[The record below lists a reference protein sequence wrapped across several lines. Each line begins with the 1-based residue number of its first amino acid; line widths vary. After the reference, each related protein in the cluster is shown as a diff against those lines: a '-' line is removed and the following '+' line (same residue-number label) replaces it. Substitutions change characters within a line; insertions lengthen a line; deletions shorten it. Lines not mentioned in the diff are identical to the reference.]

1 MRTLRAACGRTR
13 EKGVSV
19 TGIID
24 LRSDTVTLPPPE
36 MRRAMYEAELGD
48 DVYGEDPTVNRL
60 QERAAE
66 ITGKQAAMFVTSGTQ
81 GNLVAVLTHCSR
93 GDEIIVGSEAHLLHY
108 EVGGASALAGTQ
120 VRTVP
125 NQQDGTMNLPAIAS
139 VIRDRTDVHN
149 PYTRLICL
157 ENTQNRCGGVVL
169 GAEYTK
175 AVQALAHQNDALVH
189 LDGARLFN
197 AAVALGIPAAAV
209 AAGADSVTFCAS
221 KGLAAPV
228 GSLLCGSRD
237 FIDRAHRWRKVMGG
251 GMRQAGVIA
260 AGALYALD
268 NMVERLADDHRLA
281 RKLADDLAAVP
292 GVDIDPTRV
301 QTNIIIFSVEPSRRS
316 SADVIAALKPLGVL
330 CDALDAARIRVVT
343 HYGLEEKHIDCAVSR
358 IAMAMRGQ

>member
-1 MRTLRAACGRTR
+1 
-13 EKGVSV
+13 V
-19 TGIID
+19 TDIID
-24 LRSDTVTLPPPE
+24 LRSDTVTMPPPE

-81 GNLVAVLTHCSR
+81 GNLVSVLTHCSR

-125 NQQDGTMNLPAIAS
+125 NEPDGTMDIQAIAG

-169 GAEYTK
+169 GHGYTQ
-175 AVQALAHQNDALVH
+175 AVGALAHANDAYVH

-197 AAVALGIPAAAV
+197 AAVALGIPAAEV

-228 GSLLCGSRD
+228 GSVLCGTRD

-281 RKLADDLAAVP
+281 RTLASALAAMP
-292 GVDIDPTRV
+292 GIAIDPACV
-301 QTNIIIFSVEPSRRS
+301 QTNIIIFSVEPSGYG
-316 SADVIAALKPLGVL
+316 SARVIESMKARGVL
-330 CDALDAARIRVVT
+330 SDALDGQRIRVVT
-343 HYGLEEKHIDCAVSR
+343 HYGVEDRHIDQAISR
-358 IAMAMRGQ
+358 IAAAMREL